1 MAFLKALNYFILEHR
16 QTMLFSATQSERTDA
31 LVKSAM
37 KEKVHNINTDED
49 NLMATVEGLKQG

>member
-1 MAFLKALNYFILEHR
+1 
-16 QTMLFSATQSERTDA
+16 MLFSATQSERTDA
-31 LVKSAM
+31 LIKSAM